1 MYLPTL
7 PLPDVSN
14 PMPLFCAICGGPLR
28 QPTSSGGLPWAPELR
43 WQTQVMLLHDPA
55 QEFET
60 LEVHYRAGKRK
71 DIPRLD
77 FRREGPDQDIQTV
90 RAICTEDH
98 HNNEFLLLERDRG
111 DGAVVNDHREGM
123 AGPDPDPGTRTR
135 VQANVHSGR
144 NRPGDSNPSMPYY
157 IAAHEAC
164 VDIAE
169 RVIEAARW
177 RGGVRVRSLRTLWK
191 VLRMRFD
198 AHDNEIMAGEF
209 NEYVL
214 MHQLYYMPY
223 EFVEL
228 DSFLPRGGFQHWVST
243 LGISLKVYFF

>member
-1 MYLPTL
+1 
-7 PLPDVSN
+7 
-14 PMPLFCAICGGPLR
+14 
-28 QPTSSGGLPWAPELR
+28 
-43 WQTQVMLLHDPA
+43 MLLYDPA

-77 FRREGPDQDIQTV
+77 FRREGPDQDIQKV
-90 RAICTEDH
+90 RAICAEDHH
-98 HNNEFLLLERDRG
+98 HNNEFLLLERDRNG
-111 DGAVVNDHREGM
+111 GVVVDDHRDGT
-123 AGPDPDPGTRTR
+123 AGPDLGTRTR

-144 NRPGDSNPSMPYY
+144 NRPGDSSPSMPYY

-169 RVIEAARW
+169 RVIKAARW

-209 NEYVL
+209 IEYIL

-228 DSFLPRGGFQHWVST
+228 DSFLPRGGFQHWVSRY
-243 LGISLKVYFF
+243 LLEGLFFFLI